1 MDVGCSGRVP
11 ENLLSDWGANL
22 LSHLMMD
29 ICKLLGIHKLNT
41 TAYHPQCNG
50 IVEHL
55 NRTLKT
61 ALRKYAAQ
69 FGVQWDKYLPGVL
82 WAYRNTP
89 DKSTGEKPSFL
100 LFGMDCRTPTEA
112 ALLPPTQLMP
122 TEVEDYREEVI
133 LSLSSAQELAA
144 KAIQKVQKQYKTQ
157 YDRKSTT

>member
-1 MDVGCSGRVP
+1 M
-11 ENLLSDWGANL
+11 
-22 LSHLMMD
+22 
-29 ICKLLGIHKLNT
+29 
-41 TAYHPQCNG
+41 
-50 IVEHL
+50 VERL

-61 ALRKYAAQ
+61 ALKKHAAQ

-89 DKSTGEKPSFL
+89 DESIGEKPSFL

-112 ALLPPTQLMP
+112 ALLPQTQLMP

-144 KAIQKVQKQYKTQ
+144 KAIQKAQKRYKTQ

>member
-1 MDVGCSGRVP
+1 M
-11 ENLLSDWGANL
+11 
-22 LSHLMMD
+22 
-29 ICKLLGIHKLNT
+29 
-41 TAYHPQCNG
+41 
-50 IVEHL
+50 VEHL

-61 ALRKYAAQ
+61 ALRKHAAQ

-89 DKSTGEKPSFL
+89 DESTGEKSSFL
-100 LFGMDCRTPTEA
+100 LIGMDCRTPTEA

-144 KAIQKVQKQYKTQ
+144 KGIQKKTQ
-157 YDRKSTT
+157 K